1 MERKL
6 HFVLLFA
13 AFALNFHPIFAKA
26 TFEFGGSN
34 VIISDTCDAPAPD
47 SFRITSVSSN
57 SIALAWEPIWMGA
70 EHSLIIHKKNPTGA
84 WETFLSRFTVQ
95 GVSYTAI
102 NLTPGSEYRFIIATN
117 CGPDEPSSI
126 KINIDGIALIL
137 ELTIAGRNPTNPVPV
152 DCHKIKYLEHE
163 WVGFKVETYT
173 KQGELI
179 SSLFEVE
186 AYGGDDSKG
195 FISHGIIK
203 RVDYENPIVATNDSG
218 KWPTNQQSSLFGSNP
233 FRMGHKKNDGIG
245 TIPIGRVGL
254 TGYPA
259 SIDLCAD
266 YNNTED
272 PWRQNYLFTAM
283 TAETVSGFLPSAFD
297 ERSESPTNQQVD
309 AWAQSPFNEHLDV
322 FIPLADQRHGNGKI
336 YLLNAAG
343 LIIMDQKVNAQCS
356 IISFQTG
363 SLVAGLYFIRIE
375 SGRKVQTLKTI
386 KIL

>member
-6 HFVLLFA
+6 HFILLFA

-84 WETFLSRFTVQ
+84 WETFLSPFTVQ

-117 CGPDEPSSI
+117 CGLDEPSSI
-126 KINIDGIALIL
+126 KKNIDGIALIL

-163 WVGFKVETYT
+163 WVGFKVEVYT
-173 KQGELI
+173 KAGETI
-179 SSLFEVE
+179 SSLFEFLPNG
-186 AYGGDDSKG
+186 YGPR
-195 FISHGIIK
+195 GIISGMIM
-203 RVDYENPIVATNDSG
+203 RVDYGNPIVATTDDDV
-218 KWPTNQQSSLFGSNP
+218 WPTNNQSSVPVKNP
-233 FRMGHKKNDGIG
+233 FRMGHINDGGI
-245 TIPIGRVGL
+245 TSLPIGRVGL

-266 YNNTED
+266 YLNAQD
-272 PWRQNYLFTAM
+272 PWRKSYSFTAM
-283 TAETVSGFLPSAFD
+283 TAETVSGALPSTFD
-297 ERSESPTNQQVD
+297 ERFENPSNLIGGV
-309 AWAQSPFNEHLDV
+309 WAQSPFSEHLDV
-322 FIPLADQRHGNGKI
+322 FVPLVDQRKGNAKV

-343 LIIMDQKVNAQCS
+343 LEIMEQNINAPCEK
-356 IISFQTG
+356 ISFNTG
-363 SLVAGLYFIRIE
+363 SLLPGFYFIRIE
-375 SGRKVQTLKTI
+375 SIGKVQTLKTI
-386 KIL
+386 KVF